1 MKINWIQK
9 LTSRKLWTALT
20 GFVAGLLVYFG
31 KSAEEIDSIVALI
44 MAFASLLAYIIAEGL
59 VDANRTPEE
68 TINIK
73 EPPDSQP

>member
-31 KSAEEIDSIVALI
+31 KSAEETDSIVALI

-59 VDANRTPEE
+59 VDANRVPEE